1 MSSSANLTVELV
13 TAEGSRPCG
22 LEIDTLVIAG
32 WTGRDIA
39 AMEKHIA
46 ELEAI
51 GVPRPAST
59 PTYYRVAASRLT
71 TAGEIQVMGGDSSG
85 EVEFIVTNIDGRLWV
100 GIGSDHTDRVV
111 ETAGV
116 TLSKQACDKPVGPEL
131 WPHDELAGHW
141 DRLVLRAY
149 AVNGDSRE
157 LYQEGTVDAMR
168 DPLELIAGYC
178 GVGEALPEGTL
189 LFCGTLPAKG
199 GIRPAARFEF
209 ELEDP
214 VLGRTIRHGYDVV
227 SLPIAEKAGTA
238 G

>member
-1 MSSSANLTVELV
+1 MTGSSAKLTVDLV
-13 TAEGSRPCG
+13 TSEGSGPRT
-22 LEIDTLVIAG
+22 LEIETLVIAG
-32 WTGRDIA
+32 WTGRDVV

-71 TAGEIQVMGGDSSG
+71 TASEIQVMGGDSSG

-116 TLSKQACDKPVGPEL
+116 TLSKQACDKPVGPAL
-131 WPHDELAGHW
+131 WPHDELADHW

-168 DPLELIAGYC
+168 EPGELIAGYC
-178 GVGEALPEGTL
+178 GEGRALPEGAL
-189 LFCGTLPAKG
+189 MFCGTLAARG

-209 ELEDP
+209 EIEDP
-214 VLGRTIRHGYDVV
+214 VLKRAIRHGYDVI
-227 SLPIAEKAGTA
+227 SLPVAERAGA
-238 G
+238 S